1 MTDRVPVAMVFP
13 NLRVADV
20 GRARAFFAQL
30 GFGFDERFSDEAT
43 ACLVLND
50 TTSVMLLSPERFAS
64 FLPGGRTAA
73 DHRSASEV
81 YLGLLLTDRDAV
93 VAMVEA
99 ALAAGGA
106 PARPPEDLGFMYG
119 WSFCDPDG
127 HVWEP
132 FTMDPSA
139 VPPT

>member
-1 MTDRVPVAMVFP
+1 MTERTTVSMVFP

-20 GRARAFFAQL
+20 ARSRAFFSQL
-30 GFGFDERFSDEAT
+30 GFGFDERFCDDST

-50 TTSVMLLSPERFAS
+50 TASVMLLGTERFAS
-64 FLPGGRTAA
+64 FLPAGRTAA

-81 YLGLLLTDRDAV
+81 YLGLLLADRDAV
-93 VAMVEA
+93 VSMVET
-99 ALAAGGA
+99 ALAAGGTS
-106 PARPPEDLGFMYG
+106 ARPPEDLGFMFG

-132 FTMDPSA
+132 FTMDSSA
-139 VPPT
+139 LPPA